1 MLSEKLLNA
10 LNEQITHELYAAHLY
25 MSMAAYCDS
34 IDLDGSANFFL
45 MQAEE
50 ERFHAMKIYHYI
62 SDQDGKIILDALDNP
77 HRDYDSVLDAFESA
91 LAHEKIVTGKIYD
104 LMDIAT
110 EEREYATI
118 SFLNWFVDEQVE
130 EEASFNTLIQKFK
143 VAMKDESMLHML
155 DKELG
160 TRVFTAPALDAEE

>member
-1 MLSEKLLNA
+1 MLSEKLLKA

-25 MSMAAYCDS
+25 TAMAAYCDS
-34 IDLDGSANFFL
+34 IDLDGCTKFFL

-50 ERFHAMKIYHYI
+50 ERFHAMKIFRYI
-62 SDQDGKIILDALDNP
+62 SDKDGEIVLEALDNP
-77 HRDYDSVLDAFESA
+77 NNSYDSVLHAFESA
-91 LAHEKIVTGKIYD
+91 LAHEKIVTAKIYD

-110 EEREYATI
+110 DEREYATI

-143 VAMKDESMLHML
+143 IAKDDESMLHML
-155 DKELG
+155 DQELG
-160 TRVFTAPALDAEE
+160 TRVFTAPATED